1 MVLEILHNVFLYSI
15 RLNKQMKRKIMTPV
29 RRSARLRRHSA
40 IIPEYLRTDD
50 RLVDSPT
57 RVEQDI
63 IDGRIGFEPSKY
75 LNTPLNNGWLVD
87 EVSTAAENEEKEEV
101 NDDVDECV
109 QELSFLG

>member
-1 MVLEILHNVFLYSI
+1 
-15 RLNKQMKRKIMTPV
+15 MTPV
-29 RRSARLRRHSA
+29 RRSARLQQRHSA
-40 IIPEYLRTDD
+40 IIPEYLRADD

-75 LNTPLNNGWLVD
+75 LNTPLNKGWLVD
-87 EVSTAAENEEKEEV
+87 DVNEMCEEEEI
-101 NDDVDECV
+101 NDVDECV